1 MIGIPASLKDFF
13 AQLDTYNG
21 LDESLIK
28 EYKVLI
34 GTLVNSIRYPSLMPY
49 VYWREYN
56 ELMDF
61 IDGNGFRVEP
71 HVSGDGYIITPI
83 RKEPYNACFDE

>member
-13 AQLDTYNG
+13 AQLDTRAGFNY
-21 LDESLIK
+21 SLVK
-28 EYKVLI
+28 ENEVLF
-34 GTLVNSIRYPSLMPY
+34 GALANSIKHPSLMPG
-49 VYWREYN
+49 VYWYKYN
-56 ELMDF
+56 EVIDF

-83 RKEPYNACFDE
+83 RKEPSRVYTDE